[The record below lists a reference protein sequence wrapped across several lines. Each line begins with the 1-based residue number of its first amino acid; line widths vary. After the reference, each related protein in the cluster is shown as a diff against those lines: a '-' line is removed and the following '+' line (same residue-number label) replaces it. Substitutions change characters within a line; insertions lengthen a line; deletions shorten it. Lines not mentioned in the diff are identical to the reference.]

1 MTDYAGLPHADGRW
15 RFERWIIHI
24 ERWGTYFFLIM
35 VVGLV
40 ILQVVTRYALSS
52 PPLWTEEFAR
62 YSLVWVTFLGAAWL
76 VAINDHITV
85 HGIDLL
91 LGTRGKAALDGVVQI
106 VQAAVAIVIVANAPD
121 FLRRVSQQHSAAGE
135 LSMAWVYGSVVVG
148 FSLIAIHSVII
159 LVKDFLAV
167 SGRGSL
173 DHLHAQG
180 VYDTELLP

>member
-15 RFERWIIHI
+15 RFERWLIHV
-24 ERWGTYFFLIM
+24 ERWGTYLFLIM

-40 ILQVVTRYALSS
+40 ILQVATRYALSS

-85 HGIDLL
+85 HGVDLL
-91 LGTRGKAALDGVVQI
+91 LGARGKAVLDGLVQL
-106 VQAAVAIVIVANAPD
+106 VQAAVAIVIVVSAPD
-121 FLRRVSQQHSAAGE
+121 FLERVSKQHSAAGA
-135 LSMAWVYGSVVVG
+135 LSMGWVYGSVVVG
-148 FSLIAIHSVII
+148 FSLIAIHSVLV
-159 LVKDFLAV
+159 LVKDYLAA
-167 SGRGSL
+167 SGRGGF

-180 VYDTELLP
+180 VYEAEVLP